1 MNLCNKILKKYLAK
15 IFLLIYFFTVYL
27 FNHSFCADNSKNDT
41 LAIIG
46 KKVIRANDFIT
57 SYKDK
62 LARIGFTDNG
72 QTRLGY
78 LMNLVG
84 DELQLY
90 SSPPKSICC

>member
-1 MNLCNKILKKYLAK
+1 MNLCNKILKKYLDK

-27 FNHSFCADNSKNDT
+27 FNPSYCTDNSKNDT
-41 LAIIG
+41 LALIG
-46 KKVIRANDFIT
+46 KKVITADDFIT
-57 SYKDK
+57 SYKEK

-84 DELQLY
+84 DELQ
-90 SSPPKSICC
+90 